1 MSIRCKSQVDDRV
14 KRRDFLKGAAAAM
27 SLGSISRY
35 AKALAAG
42 RSASWMAD
50 VAGYLESLRRSD
62 GGYGWGDQERSHLT
76 PSYAATG
83 CYHLMGQEPPNK
95 SALAE
100 YIRTHHPFHV
110 KKLER
115 DLRVFEYEQIQGL
128 LWLGENVGSF
138 RSQVQGWTKPSA
150 YPRQYERDGYPI
162 LRFEVMALLCRGL
175 LGLATDDIAAQF
187 IEYLDVRRR
196 ANGSFNNTPAHDGSD
211 GHVMNTLWG
220 IEALAAMGQADEKR
234 AETVAWVQACQRFGG
249 GFTYQPK
256 PAFAGIEDVTY
267 TWAAVRV
274 LELYA
279 ERPARPDACIKHILS
294 LRNRDGGFGDRA
306 SWASNP
312 VATYRA
318 LDALA
323 VLHGFESLCAGG
335 GRRVQRGRARGLPKG
350 LRVFTIQIEAHGKG
364 SPAEAVELAKALR
377 IDLWGAKNAA
387 PGWIAAAQAVA
398 DRRQAPVRFYAA
410 NEEYGTF
417 VSVAGLGTY
426 SHTSDVIAPANADFG
441 ASLSGKEAVLW
452 EDFRR
457 RRLVPLEKA
466 GGRLIWQFNENEEL
480 TRLYLDDSL
489 ERGGYAGIST
499 FHFGNPDFTNS
510 EPFLIPYG
518 QKIPFVALQDAH
530 GNEAWWWSDQL
541 TGFRTLFLAMSPTWE
556 GWLKALERN
565 WVVAVRHDAVSGNET
580 WIHGGL
586 AEAMEFVRRREEEW
600 RWWDNP
606 RIRRPMVSIVAV
618 RPEDEWET
626 ARPERG
632 VTVRV
637 RCCRENTTQGLPKAP
652 RAELV
657 ELAVDG
663 REVTPRLAAPAAK
676 WGAYEDYY
684 HYYHIAEPAAG
695 RHRATAT
702 IRSVDSGA
710 ESTHTIE
717 FSV

>member
-1 MSIRCKSQVDDRV
+1 MSIHRKNQVYARIE
-14 KRRDFLKGAAAAM
+14 RRDFLKGAAAVM
-27 SLGSISRY
+27 SLGTVSGC
-35 AKALAAG
+35 AKALYGG

-50 VAGYLESLRRSD
+50 VAGYLESVRRPD
-62 GGYGWGDQERSHLT
+62 GGYGWGAEERSHLT
-76 PSYAATG
+76 PSYAAAG

-95 SALAE
+95 NALAE
-100 YIRTHHPFHV
+100 YIRTHHPFRV

-128 LWLGENVGSF
+128 LWLGENADSF
-138 RSQVQGWTKPSA
+138 RGQVQGWTKPSA
-150 YPRQYERDGYPI
+150 YPRQYERDGCPI
-162 LRFEVMALLCRGL
+162 LRFEVMAVLCRGL

-196 ANGSFNNTPAHDGSD
+196 ANGSFNNTPVGDGSD
-211 GHVMNTLWG
+211 GHVMNTLWAVQ
-220 IEALAAMGQADEKR
+220 ALAAMGRTDEKR
-234 AETVAWVQACQRFGG
+234 AETVAWLQACQRSGG

-256 PAFAGIEDVTY
+256 PAFAGIEDITY
-267 TWAAVRV
+267 TWAAVRA
-274 LELYA
+274 LGLCGA
-279 ERPARPDACIKHILS
+279 RPARRDACIEHILS
-294 LRNRDGGFGDRA
+294 LRNKDGGFGNRA

-318 LDALA
+318 LDAIA

-350 LRVFTIQIEAHGKG
+350 LKVFTIQIEAHGKG

-410 NEEYGTF
+410 NEEYGTL

-441 ASLSGKEAVLW
+441 PPLSGKEAVLW

-457 RRLVPLEKA
+457 RRLAPLEKA

-510 EPFLIPYG
+510 EPFLTPYRARG
-518 QKIPFVALQDAH
+518 DGSGA
-530 GNEAWWWSDQL
+530 
-541 TGFRTLFLAMSPTWE
+541 FRA
-556 GWLKALERN
+556 
-565 WVVAVRHDAVSGNET
+565 
-580 WIHGGL
+580 GGPPGL
-586 AEAMEFVRRREEEW
+586 R
-600 RWWDNP
+600 
-606 RIRRPMVSIVAV
+606 
-618 RPEDEWET
+618 
-626 ARPERG
+626 
-632 VTVRV
+632 

-652 RAELV
+652 RVELV
-657 ELAVDG
+657 GLAVDG
-663 REVTPRLAAPAAK
+663 REVEPSLVAPKAK
-676 WGAYEDYY
+676 LGAYEDCY

-702 IRSVDSGA
+702 VRSVDSGA

>member
-1 MSIRCKSQVDDRV
+1 MSIHRRSQVDGKI

-27 SLGSISRY
+27 SLGTVSGC
-35 AKALAAG
+35 AKALAG
-42 RSASWMAD
+42 RRSASWMAD
-50 VAGYLESLRRSD
+50 VAGYLESVRGAD
-62 GGYGWGDQERSHLT
+62 GGYGWWAGERSHLT
-76 PSYAATG
+76 PSYAAAG

-95 SALAE
+95 NTLAE
-100 YIRTHHPFHV
+100 YIRTHHPFRV

-128 LWLGENVGSF
+128 LWLGENADSF
-138 RSQVQGWTKPSA
+138 RGQVQGWTKPSA

-162 LRFEVMALLCRGL
+162 LRFEVMPVLCRGL
-175 LGLATDDIAAQF
+175 LGLSTEDIAAQF

-196 ANGSFNNTPAHDGSD
+196 ANGSFNNTPAGDGSD
-211 GHVMNTLWG
+211 GHVMNTLWAVQ
-220 IEALAAMGQADEKR
+220 ALAVMGRPDEKQ
-234 AETVAWVQACQRFGG
+234 AETVAWLQACQRSGG
-249 GFTYQPK
+249 GSTYQPK

-267 TWAAVRV
+267 TWAAVRA
-274 LELYA
+274 LGLYGA
-279 ERPARPDACIKHILS
+279 RPARRDACIEYILS
-294 LRNRDGGFGDRA
+294 LRNKDGGFADRA
-306 SWASNP
+306 GWASNP
-312 VATYRA
+312 PATYRA

-323 VLHGFESLCAGG
+323 ALDGFESLCAGR
-335 GRRVQRGRARGLPKG
+335 GRRVRRRQTRGLPKD
-350 LRVFTIQIEAHGKG
+350 LKVFTIQIEAHGKG
-364 SPAEAVELAKALR
+364 SPAEAAELAGALR

-387 PGWIAAAQAVA
+387 PGWIAAAQAAA
-398 DRRQAPVRFYAA
+398 DRRQAAVRFYAA

-417 VSVAGLGTY
+417 VSVAGMGTY
-426 SHTSDVIAPANADFG
+426 SHTSDVVAPANADFG
-441 ASLSGKEAVLW
+441 PPLSGKEAVLW

-457 RRLVPLEKA
+457 RRLAPLEKG

-510 EPFLIPYG
+510 EPFLTPYG

-530 GNEAWWWSDQL
+530 GSEAWWWSDQL
-541 TGFRTLFLAMSPTWE
+541 TGFRTLFLAKAPTWE
-556 GWLKALERN
+556 GWLRALERN

-586 AEAMEFVRRREEEW
+586 PEAVEFIRGRQEEW

-637 RCCRENTTQGLPKAP
+637 RCWRENTTQGLPKAP
-652 RAELV
+652 RVELV
-657 ELAVDG
+657 RLAVDG
-663 REVTPRLAAPAAK
+663 REVEASLVAPKAK

-695 RHRATAT
+695 RHKATAT
-702 IRSVDSGA
+702 VRSVDSGA